1 MQFAHRE
8 WQAFT
13 TFRYP
18 SLGQWTPNQQAFPS
32 LAGSNCHKFGRFR
45 HLRQWEVCVC
55 RNRIGAF
62 HFVCWISASV
72 ERLQRCVKH
81 LLRVFFFCVTGK
93 VISAATRLLSH
104 SSKFVALRF
113 GMPPKGFANW
123 SLRILAEHD
132 QKRIHRSIKKAKTG
146 WLDTQAIQRSRR
158 L

>member
-32 LAGSNCHKFGRFR
+32 LAGSNCRKFGRFR

-72 ERLQRCVKH
+72 ERLQRPVKH
-81 LLRVFFFCVTGK
+81 LLRGG
-93 VISAATRLLSH
+93 LLYYGEDDLSGYPFAEPPI
-104 SSKFVALRF
+104 KFIALRL
-113 GMPPKGFANW
+113 GKPPMGFANPC
-123 SLRILAEHD
+123 RA
-132 QKRIHRSIKKAKTG
+132 RSEK
-146 WLDTQAIQRSRR
+146 DSPQHQRSQDG
-158 L
+158 LA